1 MGFFGNYKKL
11 HELSVNN
18 QKMDDEENPTP
29 TYGEDDDTPAEPAA
43 STTGDTPAEPPAED
57 PEPASAEDDGEDP
70 YAIPADD
77 TPENTP
83 TEPTPAAEEPPAEG
97 GDEPAPA
104 AEDDYNI
111 PDDAEPTSAE
121 GDEDPYAI
129 PADDAPEGGDN
140 PDAGG
145 EATPDDTGA
154 DAGTDDGGDP
164 YAIPGEGEDA
174 GAEGGEGAE
183 GTVGGD
189 EGGEGEPGADGE
201 VDASTDAG
209 SAIANDLKS
218 MEDEIFADLTDQQKD
233 IRDNELRQN
242 YISLYDTID
251 EAEKRIN
258 NIVKDEHTG
267 RVLEFIT
274 RKMNE
279 LKELVHHNL
288 TKVFNTRT
296 YIENQTALA
305 QCVAIMNTICD
316 MLDSIAKEDDHKSED
331 DD

>member
-1 MGFFGNYKKL
+1 MGFFGNYKRL

-29 TYGEDDDTPAEPAA
+29 TYGEEDDDTTPAEPASTPEDTPTEDPAPAEPEGGGDDDPYAIPAEGEEGETTPPDDTPAEPA
-43 STTGDTPAEPPAED
+43 
-57 PEPASAEDDGEDP
+57 
-70 YAIPADD
+70 
-77 TPENTP
+77 
-83 TEPTPAAEEPPAEG
+83 PAAEEPPVEG
-97 GDEPAPA
+97 GE
-104 AEDDYNI
+104 EDYNI
-111 PDDAEPTSAE
+111 PDDADPAPAGE
-121 GDEDPYAI
+121 DDPYAI
-129 PADDAPEGGDN
+129 PAEDGPET
-140 PDAGG
+140 G
-145 EATPDDTGA
+145 EEPTPDDTGGEEPTPDTETDPGA
-154 DAGTDDGGDP
+154 EGGTDDGGDP
-164 YAIPGEGEDA
+164 YAIPGEGEGEE
-174 GAEGGEGAE
+174 GAEENPEGAE
-183 GTVGGD
+183 GTVGD
-189 EGGEGEPGADGE
+189 ELPAEGEEGE
-201 VDASTDAG
+201 VGG
-209 SAIANDLKS
+209 SDMGSGIAADLKS

-258 NIVKDEHTG
+258 NIVKDERTG

-316 MLDSIAKEDDHKSED
+316 MLDSIAKEDDHKDDED
-331 DD
+331 